1 MMNMPNKV
9 IIQFSNLLT
18 QSFQKNFKTFHL
30 LKTLDQNISATV
42 QTLSPNNQMK
52 GMSSARAQKKEKLIL
67 LSIKLSN
74 GVVSSMEYQMN

>member
-9 IIQFSNLLT
+9 IIQFSSLLT
-18 QSFQKNFKTFHL
+18 QSFQKNFKTLHL
-30 LKTLDQNISATV
+30 LKTLDQNFSATV
-42 QTLSPNNQMK
+42 QTLSQNNQMK

-74 GVVSSMEYQMN
+74 GVVSSMEYQMD